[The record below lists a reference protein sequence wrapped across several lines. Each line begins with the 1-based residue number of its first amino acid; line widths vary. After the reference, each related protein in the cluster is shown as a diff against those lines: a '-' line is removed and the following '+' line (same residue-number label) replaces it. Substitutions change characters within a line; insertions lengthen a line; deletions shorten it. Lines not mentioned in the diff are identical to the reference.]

1 MREFKKYYLQIL
13 RIELADLEEDLEL
26 LIDECDL
33 ARKDKKIT
41 EHVWQGNRILYE
53 NEKLGIREFRKV
65 IRYVRPGR
73 FESLDTLIS
82 TLKSKFLDV
91 VKDHGLA
98 EAIIVCVNRKLDK
111 VARYVAQ

>member
-1 MREFKKYYLQIL
+1 MRDLKKYYLKIL

-41 EHVWQGNRILYE
+41 EHVWQGNRTLYE
-53 NEKLGIREFRKV
+53 NEKLGVREFRKLLQS
-65 IRYVRPGR
+65 IRPNR
-73 FESLDTLIS
+73 FDSLDELIA
-82 TLKSKFLDV
+82 TLKMKFLDV
-91 VKDHGLA
+91 VRDHGLA

-111 VARYVAQ
+111 VARYVTQ